1 MEGGGHG
8 SGGGASACYLAYR
21 MGQRGSE
28 ELRKD
33 VLLFMAVQKQLGAVL
48 NGFSGLIKNL

>member
-1 MEGGGHG
+1 MEGRGHG
-8 SGGGASACYLAYR
+8 SGDGACACSLAYR
-21 MGQRGSE
+21 MGLSGSE

-33 VLLFMAVQKQLGAVL
+33 ALLFMAVQKQLGAVL